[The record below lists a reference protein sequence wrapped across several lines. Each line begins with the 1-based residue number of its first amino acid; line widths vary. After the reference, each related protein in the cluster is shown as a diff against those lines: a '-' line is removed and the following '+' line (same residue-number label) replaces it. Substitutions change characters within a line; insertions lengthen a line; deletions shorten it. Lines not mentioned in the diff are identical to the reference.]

1 MVLAH
6 KPKRPNTIHTR
17 RRHGQHHKQTPQY
30 SKPYWPYLP
39 LAIIVGLG
47 VLVNSFWG
55 TIQQTILG
63 YATNTSIS
71 GLVEETNIQRAG
83 GGLAGLSIN
92 SKLNAAAQ
100 AKANDMAARNY
111 WSHNTPEGNPPWVFF
126 SNAGYEYKAAG
137 ENLAY
142 GFDSSN
148 TTVVAWMNSP
158 GHRANIMNGT
168 YTEVGFGI
176 ANVENY
182 QDSGQQTVVVA
193 MYGAPK
199 VAAAAAPA
207 PTTTSQQKPATTP
220 QQAEPQP
227 TPAEQ
232 TLSPAPTPTQTPVQE
247 SEVVVAAGTEAEL
260 APAGNQRIARI
271 QLLSDTVEAPWTL
284 FAITS
289 LATVAVAAVFLR
301 HSLHWRRSLKKGEAF
316 ILRHRYLDIV
326 LVLVGVLGFILT
338 RTAGSIH

>member
-17 RRHGQHHKQTPQY
+17 RRQGQHHKQTPQY

-47 VLVNSFWG
+47 VLINSFWG
-55 TIQQTILG
+55 TVQQTILG

-71 GLVEETNIQRAG
+71 GLVEETNMQRAS

-158 GHRANIMNGT
+158 GHRANIMNDT

-182 QDSGQQTVVVA
+182 QDSGPQTVVVA

-207 PTTTSQQKPATTP
+207 PTTTSQQKPASVP
-220 QQAEPQP
+220 QQTEPQSTP
-227 TPAEQ
+227 TEETP
-232 TLSPAPTPTQTPVQE
+232 SPAPTPTQAPVQE
-247 SEVVVAAGTEAEL
+247 SEVVVAAGTETEL

-289 LATVAVAAVFLR
+289 LATVAMAAVFLR